1 MRSQSPAKR
10 LHLTD
15 LEPRADSFKE
25 EVMTGLRSEPKTLPS
40 KFLYDTRGSELF
52 DAISNLEEYY
62 LTRTELTIMQEHAEE
77 MADCLGPECLIV
89 EYGSG
94 NSLKTRVLLAHLQRP
109 SGYVPIDI
117 SRNQLLESAAELQRE
132 FPDIE
137 VSPVCADYTDRF
149 QLPGPSRG
157 VSRIALYF
165 PGSTIGNFRTL
176 EAGRFLSRMA
186 SVCGSGGALL
196 IGVDLEKNP
205 EILRAA
211 YNDAQGT
218 TAAFNK
224 NLLRRINRELGANF
238 TLNAFEHEAVY
249 NEQEGRIEMYLVST
263 ADQDVMVADC
273 PIRFE
278 RGERICTEYSQKYSI
293 DGFAELARG
302 AGFSVEKVWTDPQHF
317 FSVQLLVAA

>member
-15 LEPRADSFKE
+15 LEPRADSFNE

-40 KFLYDTRGSELF
+40 KFLYDARGSELF

-77 MADCLGPECLIV
+77 MADYLGPECLIV

-94 NSLKTRVLLAHLQRP
+94 NSLKTRVLLAHLKRP